1 MRKSTKPHFSICGL
15 HKIAVMPGRILH
27 LIKEIIGDRGELG
40 LSTKHSWM
48 IGLGG
53 VGAARPSDQ
62 LDLVHGLREAL
73 KRGRGHAEQP
83 LWPCSRMTAL
93 VKSQRASLSCW

>member
-1 MRKSTKPHFSICGL
+1 
-15 HKIAVMPGRILH
+15 MPGRILH

-53 VGAARPSDQ
+53 VGAAKPLPGARPER
-62 LDLVHGLREAL
+62 GPEAGQGPC
-73 KRGRGHAEQP
+73 RAAAEAVFP
-83 LWPCSRMTAL
+83 DDG
-93 VKSQRASLSCW
+93 VG